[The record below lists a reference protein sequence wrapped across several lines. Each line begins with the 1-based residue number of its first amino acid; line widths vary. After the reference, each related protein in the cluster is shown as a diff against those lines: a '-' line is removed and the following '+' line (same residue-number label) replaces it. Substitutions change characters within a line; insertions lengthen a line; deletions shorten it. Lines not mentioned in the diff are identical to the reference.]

1 MNYFTLTNLPPHAD
15 ALKSSQNELPQQ
27 NQNNLAVLVSNFYPI
42 ASDRNSTRSWLRSIW
57 EQNKRSRATL
67 RTPNSSYPSISAS
80 HPFRIAARTQKT
92 QNLNLAVGEEAH
104 SKESALQT
112 ELDS

>member
-42 ASDRNSTRSWLRSIW
+42 ASDRNSTRS
-57 EQNKRSRATL
+57 
-67 RTPNSSYPSISAS
+67 
-80 HPFRIAARTQKT
+80 
-92 QNLNLAVGEEAH
+92 
-104 SKESALQT
+104 
-112 ELDS
+112 